1 MKTDIDTRTKKI
13 MSLGR
18 LFTLK
23 NVVFCTIGM
32 ICFGLVSYRGE
43 STQLN
48 VDQAQQGIEFNFGY
62 NTFTERERNE
72 SNTHLTTTRPSR

>member
-1 MKTDIDTRTKKI
+1 MKTDKKANSRI

-23 NVVFCTIGM
+23 NVVFCVIGM
-32 ICFGLVSYRGE
+32 ICFGLVSYRSE

-48 VDQAQQGIEFNFGY
+48 VDQAQQEIEFNLVSILGA
-62 NTFTERERNE
+62 
-72 SNTHLTTTRPSR
+72 